1 VTCRGP
7 QARFALVSL
16 TSFRCWSPGLDGAPC
31 HRATGQARRQ
41 AAKPRRPAGIPDAD
55 GGSTPRRR
63 AFDTAGGRARWDADR
78 EKAAGAGGGQRG
90 DRPAGQPGLGVC
102 GRLRQR
108 PSWRAA
114 VTRMRPSVS
123 GPAQVGVTPHERL
136 RLGMT
141 FGTDAIIDRVE
152 AGRLLRWR
160 AHDRQKR
167 LQGSRLVQATGPASC
182 RFMLHRGGRGWPAR
196 SLAAAGAAGGLAAAA
211 ADQRRPAT
219 AQTPAGDLTLQQ
231 VLAGGTGESV
241 LAATG
246 PVIWQISGKWRSE
259 WRVLTRLILD
269 CLIPADGFQS
279 SG

>member
-1 VTCRGP
+1 VRM
-7 QARFALVSL
+7 V
-16 TSFRCWSPGLDGAPC
+16 
-31 HRATGQARRQ
+31 
-41 AAKPRRPAGIPDAD
+41 
-55 GGSTPRRR
+55 GSV
-63 AFDTAGGRARWDADR
+63 
-78 EKAAGAGGGQRG
+78 EI
-90 DRPAGQPGLGVC
+90 DRPASEVWAYVADYGND
-102 GRLRQR
+102 

-114 VTRMRPSVS
+114 VTQMRPSVP
-123 GPAQVGVTPHERL
+123 GPAQVGVTTHE

-141 FGTDAIIDRVE
+141 FGTDAIVDRVE
-152 AGRLLRWR
+152 GGRLLRWR

-167 LQGSRLVQATGPASC
+167 LQGSRLVEATGPASC